1 MRVRSNKIFFFK
13 LHVNQFESIHSANK
27 YKQILYSEFILIF
40 AYKRGACFTQKW
52 FLVVLVHI
60 PNETF
65 VFVMKLLYLLKT
77 IVIFF
82 LNQDYNDEI

>member
-1 MRVRSNKIFFFK
+1 M
-13 LHVNQFESIHSANK
+13 

-65 VFVMKLLYLLKT
+65 VFVKDNCD
-77 IVIFF
+77 FF